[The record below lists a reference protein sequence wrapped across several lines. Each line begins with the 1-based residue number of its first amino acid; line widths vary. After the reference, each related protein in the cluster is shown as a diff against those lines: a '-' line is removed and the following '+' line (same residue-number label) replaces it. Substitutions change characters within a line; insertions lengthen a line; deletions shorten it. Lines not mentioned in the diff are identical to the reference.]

1 MHIRSKIVASLVF
14 FAVLSMVVGCAKLP
28 QQEIDQAHT
37 AVEAARTAQADKY
50 VPADF
55 NALLDAYN
63 TALTDI
69 EKQKTASPFSRKYDD
84 AKSSLLAVVTMANNI
99 TAKVGEEKA
108 KIAAQAD
115 SVFALADTSRVQTH
129 DLLVQ
134 LSSGAYDAANFDALK
149 IALNAVD
156 TELVQAQTQKN
167 SGEAAVAL
175 ERINVSKIKLDS
187 LKLVLTAAIEKA
199 SRPVPKPVKKPTL
212 KQVNPAEKKKGKRI
226 S

>member
-1 MHIRSKIVASLVF
+1 MHIRSKIVTCLVF
-14 FAVLSMVVGCAKLP
+14 FAILSMVAGCAKLP
-28 QQEIDQAHT
+28 QQEIDQAHA
-37 AVEAARTAQADKY
+37 AVEAAKTAQADKY

-84 AKSSLLAVVTMANNI
+84 AKSSLLAVVSMANNI
-99 TAKVGEEKA
+99 TTKVGEEKA
-108 KIAAQAD
+108 KIAAQVD
-115 SVFALADTSRVQTH
+115 SVYILTDTSRVQAH
-129 DLLVQ
+129 ELLAQ
-134 LSSGAYDAANFDALK
+134 LSSVAHDAANLESLNSALS
-149 IALNAVD
+149 AVD
-156 TELVQAQTQKN
+156 TELVQAQAQKN
-167 SGEAAVAL
+167 SGDATIAL
-175 ERINVSKIKLDS
+175 ERITVSNTKLDS

-199 SRPVPKPVKKPTL
+199 SRPAPKPVKKPTN